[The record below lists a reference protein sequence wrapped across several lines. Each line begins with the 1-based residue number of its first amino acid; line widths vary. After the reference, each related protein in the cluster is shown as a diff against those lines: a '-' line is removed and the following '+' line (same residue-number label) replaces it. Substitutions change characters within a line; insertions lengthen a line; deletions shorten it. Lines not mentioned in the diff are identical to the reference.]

1 MTSQKT
7 DEEIATQVQRGAR
20 EPFGTLVE
28 RYEQKLL
35 RYGRKFLSNGE
46 DVADLVQTIFV
57 KAYTNIQ
64 SFDPSLRFSPWI
76 YRIAHNTFVNELRR
90 TSRAPVVSFDL
101 DTVFPSLF
109 ATETADHGAH
119 VRDMRAMLDASL
131 AQIDMKYREPLVLHY
146 FEDLEYQEI
155 ADVLRI
161 PVSTVGVRLARG
173 RALLRSVV
181 NGNHYE
187 RN

>member
-1 MTSQKT
+1 MTSQNT
-7 DEEIATQVQRGAR
+7 DEEIAAQVQRGAR
-20 EPFGTLVE
+20 ELFGTLVE

-64 SFDPSLRFSPWI
+64 SFDPALRFSPWI
-76 YRIAHNTFVNELRR
+76 YRIAHNAFVNELKR
-90 TSRAPVVSFDL
+90 TSRAPAVSFDF

-109 ATETADHGAH
+109 AKETADQSAQL
-119 VRDMRAMLDASL
+119 RETRTMLDASL
-131 AQIDMKYREPLVLHY
+131 AQIDVKYREPLVLHY

-155 ADVLRI
+155 ADILRI

-173 RALLRSVV
+173 RALLRNVV
-181 NGNHYE
+181 ATHHHG